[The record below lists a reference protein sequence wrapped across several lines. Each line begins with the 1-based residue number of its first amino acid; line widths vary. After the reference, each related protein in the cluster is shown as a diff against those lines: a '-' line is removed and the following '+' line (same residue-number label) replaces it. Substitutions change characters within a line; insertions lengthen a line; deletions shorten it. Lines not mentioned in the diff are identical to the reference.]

1 MKTLIKN
8 TDITLNNGVK
18 MPMLGLGT
26 GSIREADSILHAV
39 TWAFANGY
47 RHIDTADVYQNHHF
61 IQKALTKLAKPR
73 NSFFLTSKFFL
84 TNKTTITH
92 DEVVAE
98 VDRFLDELGVA
109 YLDLLLLHWPQ
120 PTTITAYKALE
131 TCLAQKKT
139 RSIGVSN
146 FSITQLKSLMAH
158 TNIVPAVNQI
168 QLSPGLKRQELVD
181 FCHSHNINVVSWRTL
196 GGNYNILQ
204 HPTIV
209 EIANKYKVTTG
220 QVCLRWATQQNI
232 IVIPKSVNEARI
244 KTNATLDGFMLTES
258 DMTAINAIEEHE
270 LWWPF
275 ANIKK
280 EAVNW

>member
-1 MKTLIKN
+1 MPLIKDI
-8 TDITLNNGVK
+8 DITLNNKVA
-18 MPMLGLGT
+18 MPLFGLGT
-26 GSIREADSILHAV
+26 SSVEGSEV
-39 TWAFANGY
+39 TYNSLKWAFANGY
-47 RHIDTADVYQNHHF
+47 RHIDTADMYHNHHF
-61 IQKALTKLAKPR
+61 IKEALTKLAKPR

-92 DEVVAE
+92 NEVIAE
-98 VDRFLDELGVA
+98 VDRFLNELGVT

-139 RSIGVSN
+139 RAIGVSN

-168 QLSPGLKRQELVD
+168 QLSPGLRRKELVD

-204 HPTIV
+204 HPTVV
-209 EIANKYKVTTG
+209 EIAQKYAVSTG
-220 QVCLRWATQQNI
+220 QVCLRWAAQQNI
-232 IVIPKSVNEARI
+232 IVIPKSVNEIRI
-244 KTNATLDGFMLTES
+244 KTNAELDSFMLTES
-258 DMTAINAIEEHE
+258 DMQAINAIEEHE

-275 ANIKK
+275 PNIKK